1 MINYTSCIVESNETK
16 NRYLIVNDNYEI
28 SEFNFKAVIYK
39 DYKRLVNN
47 STYEFFKNEN
57 FHIMERQEFIKNF
70 NLCLD
75 I

>member
-39 DYKRLVNN
+39 DYKKLVNN